1 VRKKITRQKGKGGS
15 VELLPNRHALS
26 KLTAR
31 NAFNNS
37 INNYAKS
44 TPSGANA
51 LDTPSVMEMAQ
62 VKY

>member
-1 VRKKITRQKGKGGS
+1 M
-15 VELLPNRHALS
+15 LPNRHALS
-26 KLTAR
+26 TLTAR

-37 INNYAKS
+37 INDYSKA
-44 TPSGANA
+44 TPSGEGA